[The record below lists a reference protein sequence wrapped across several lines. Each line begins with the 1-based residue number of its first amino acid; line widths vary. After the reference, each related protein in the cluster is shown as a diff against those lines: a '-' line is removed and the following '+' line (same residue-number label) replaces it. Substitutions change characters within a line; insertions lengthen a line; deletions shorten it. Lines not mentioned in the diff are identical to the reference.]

1 MSPFCHVPC
10 HLEGSGGRTQAKM
23 LPMLEARMT
32 ARMMQ
37 QIMIMIFFC
46 EGREGT

>member
-1 MSPFCHVPC
+1 MSPSRRVPC
-10 HLEGSGGRTQAKM
+10 HLEGSGGGTQAKM

-46 EGREGT
+46 QGRKGT